1 MHNVIKALEVMNLA
15 IDYRDTS
22 SLCRESLGHAA
33 HKGLTVMTVYYVL
46 YIENYLVIS
55 MKITFYNNIN

>member
-33 HKGLTVMTVYYVL
+33 HEGLTVMTVNI
-46 YIENYLVIS
+46 YIYIY
-55 MKITFYNNIN
+55 IYIYGFNNTYALFES